1 MCSKIKCTRI
11 WRELR
16 SDVFDSIDLSRP
28 CSDPRR
34 CERWPAEGRN
44 GGRESGRQKNGGDD
58 NRIIREDFLQIYE
71 LYEQA
76 K

>member
-16 SDVFDSIDLSRP
+16 SDVVDSINLSRP

-44 GGRESGRQKNGGDD
+44 GGRVVVKKMEEMIKRRQ
-58 NRIIREDFLQIYE
+58 
-71 LYEQA
+71 
-76 K
+76 